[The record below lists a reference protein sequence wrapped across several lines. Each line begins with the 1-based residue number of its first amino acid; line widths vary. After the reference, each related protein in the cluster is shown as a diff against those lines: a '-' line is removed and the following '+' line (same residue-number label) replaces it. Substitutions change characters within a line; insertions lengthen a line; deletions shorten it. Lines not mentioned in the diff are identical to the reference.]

1 MLSSKGRTSCEEILA
16 RRLRFRYSLSCSSSE
31 PKNSPAPPPWAALPG
46 LSPAGP
52 SPPGR
57 WCPSPNA
64 GTATD
69 KLTLRMRALTSVSS
83 WMLKMT
89 TSSGAADRTR
99 ATPSR
104 NWASSRD
111 RKCSWEVLAS
121 LSVMLLDS
129 ISSVM
134 MVTWRRHCAETEW
147 TPSEETRERTNRT
160 DGQRA
165 EPAPPLETSLC
176 STERSVGAA
185 FCCRL
190 HGEENYSSL
199 IVVFIN

>member
-16 RRLRFRYSLSCSSSE
+16 RRLRFRYSLSWSSSE
-31 PKNSPAPPPWAALPG
+31 PKNSPLPLSTPLPG
-46 LSPAGP
+46 LSPSRP

-57 WCPSPNA
+57 WCASANM

-69 KLTLRMRALTSVSS
+69 RLTLRIRALTSVSS

-89 TSSGAADRTR
+89 TSSGAAERTR

-104 NWASSRD
+104 NWASSRE

-134 MVTWRRHCAETEW
+134 MVTWRRHWAETEW
-147 TPSEETRERTNRT
+147 TPSEKTREEKENSYTFQTNGT
-160 DGQRA
+160 
-165 EPAPPLETSLC
+165 
-176 STERSVGAA
+176 
-185 FCCRL
+185 F
-190 HGEENYSSL
+190 
-199 IVVFIN
+199 